1 MDFALKKFTNFKKK
15 WELGKSFILG
25 ECEHQTQIYLESI
38 RSAMPLLWIRSG
50 GSSGKEKWIAHDADS
65 LGAAVRS
72 FQKTFQVSRINSHS
86 VLPFRHISGFMP
98 FYRAWI
104 SGGICQYYRY
114 EKIKTGIFPMVESG
128 FFLSLV
134 PTQLRNLIN
143 MGRDAIKWLA
153 QYQKVFVGGAPLNIG
168 LWQKALSHSIELVP
182 VYGMSE
188 TAAMVACATYKQ
200 NEPVL
205 YKPLWGVKVDSS
217 NGILNV
223 QTNALARFIWDSE
236 NSSTAKLITFPWSTQ
251 DRAKMDPS
259 GFFEILGRKDRA
271 VISGGVTIFPEKLE
285 SLLAQHGLDKI
296 FFFGIPDAY
305 WGERLVGLGD
315 LSRESKKDRIF
326 EILTQKLTKEEIPK
340 NLYFTELPKNDR
352 GKYDFNALKKCAFS
366 LASSSQIHNT

>member
-1 MDFALKKFTNFKKK
+1 MKKFTNFKKK

-25 ECEHQTQIYLESI
+25 ECEHQTQVYLESI
-38 RSAMPLLWIRSG
+38 RSPVPLLWIRSG

-72 FQKTFQVSRINSHS
+72 FQKTFQVSQINSHS

-104 SGGICQYYRY
+104 SGGICQYYSY
-114 EKIKTGIFPMVESG
+114 DKIKTGIFPIVESG

-134 PTQLRNLIN
+134 PTQLRNLIK

-153 QYQKVFVGGAPLNIG
+153 QYQKVYVGGAPLNIG

-188 TAAMVACATYKQ
+188 TAAMVACATYKE

-205 YKPLWGVKVDSS
+205 YKPLWGVKVDSLG
-217 NGILNV
+217 GILNV
-223 QTNALARFIWDSE
+223 QTSALARFIWDFE
-236 NSSTAKLITFPWSTQ
+236 NCSTAKLVTFPWSTQ
-251 DRAKMDPS
+251 DRAKMNPS
-259 GFFEILGRKDRA
+259 GVFEILGRKDRA

-285 SLLAQHGLDKI
+285 NLLAQHGLDKI
-296 FFFGIPDAY
+296 FFFGIPDVY

-315 LSRESKKDRIF
+315 LSRESKKDKIL
-326 EILTQKLTKEEIPK
+326 EILSLKLTKEEIPK
-340 NLYFTELPKNDR
+340 NLYFIELPKNDR